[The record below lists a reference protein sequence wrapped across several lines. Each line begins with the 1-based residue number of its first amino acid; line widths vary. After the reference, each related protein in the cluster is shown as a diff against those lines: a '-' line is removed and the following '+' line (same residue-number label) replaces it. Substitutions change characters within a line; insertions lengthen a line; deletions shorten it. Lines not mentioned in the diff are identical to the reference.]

1 LRPSSPL
8 TPEKPS
14 YDYGGLRTRGGEN
27 GLKTAQRFRVASAGS
42 AEWMLLG
49 YVGIA
54 HGRRGVEVRVSL
66 SAVPANAAALEASV
80 TACHGQHRR
89 EVRW

>member
-1 LRPSSPL
+1 MVVCGSC
-8 TPEKPS
+8 
-14 YDYGGLRTRGGEN
+14 GGEN

-54 HGRRGVEVRVSL
+54 HGRREVGLHVSL
-66 SAVPANAAALEASV
+66 TAVPANAAALEASV
-80 TACHGQHRR
+80 TACHGQRRR

>member
-1 LRPSSPL
+1 
-8 TPEKPS
+8 
-14 YDYGGLRTRGGEN
+14 
-27 GLKTAQRFRVASAGS
+27 
-42 AEWMLLG
+42 MLLG

-54 HGRRGVEVRVSL
+54 QGRRGVEVRVSL

-80 TACHGQHRR
+80 TACHGQRRR